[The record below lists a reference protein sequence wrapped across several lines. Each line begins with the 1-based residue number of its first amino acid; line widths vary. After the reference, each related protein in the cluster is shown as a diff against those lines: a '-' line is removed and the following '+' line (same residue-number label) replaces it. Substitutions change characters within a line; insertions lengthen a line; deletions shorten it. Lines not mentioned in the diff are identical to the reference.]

1 VKYCKNCL
9 MPDTKPGLVLD
20 EDGICQACRNAEKKK
35 TIDYGKR
42 FEELKN
48 LCDKYRRKDGYY
60 DSIIAVSGGK
70 DSYYQVKMFK
80 EELGMNPLLV
90 TVGDP
95 FSKTEAGMHN
105 IKNMREVFNC
115 DTFTFESSPD
125 LVRRMTRIAFEEL
138 GSPTW
143 SVDRAIYCL
152 PIRMA
157 INMNISL
164 VIYGENVAWEYGGV
178 QMEETFS
185 AKEQINND
193 VAKKVDFSLWYKN
206 GITDKELNMLKYP
219 SQEEIEKAKLEP
231 IYLSYFVAW
240 DGYEHYEAAKKYGFR
255 DLSGEWKRDG
265 YLEDYDQVDSVAYLM
280 NVWMKY
286 PKFGFA
292 RATDMV
298 GYWIRSGR
306 ITREEGKKLIE
317 ENDHKLDGKILE
329 DFLSFTGY
337 TKKEFWSIVDK
348 FWNKDIF
355 EKFEGEW
362 KLTNVALEAVE
373 RDEKFGSAPVNK

>member
-1 VKYCKNCL
+1 MKYQHCKNCL
-9 MPDTKPGLVLD
+9 MPNTKPGLILD
-20 EDGICQACRNAEKKK
+20 AAGICQACRNAEKKK
-35 TIDYGKR
+35 TIDYGRR
-42 FEELKN
+42 FEELKR
-48 LCDKYRRKDGYY
+48 LCDKYRKRDGSY

-70 DSYYQVKMFK
+70 DSYFQVKMFK

-105 IKNMREVFNC
+105 IKNMCEKFNC
-115 DTFTFESSPD
+115 DMFTFELSPK
-125 LVRRMTRIAFEEL
+125 LVRKMVRVAFEEF

-143 SVDRAIYCL
+143 PVDRAIYCL

-157 INMNISL
+157 VNMKIPL
-164 VIYGENVAWEYGGV
+164 VVYGENVAWEYGGV
-178 QMEETFS
+178 QTEETYS

-193 VAKKVDFSLWYKN
+193 VAKKVDFKLWYEN
-206 GITDKELNMLKYP
+206 GIRDEELNMLKYP
-219 SQEEIEKAKLEP
+219 SKKEIEQAKLEP

-240 DGYEHYEAAKKYGFR
+240 NGYKHYEEAKKYGFK
-255 DLSGEWKRDG
+255 DLSGEWKREG
-265 YLEDYDQVDSVAYLM
+265 YIEDYDQVDSVAYLM

-298 GYWIRSGR
+298 GYWIRGGR
-306 ITREEGKKLIE
+306 INKEEGKKLIE
-317 ENDHKLDGKILE
+317 KNDHMLDGKILE
-329 DFLSFTGY
+329 DFLKFAEY
-337 TKKEFWSIVDK
+337 EEKEFWRVVEK

-355 EKFEGEW
+355 KKTGNGW
-362 KLTNVALEAVE
+362 SLKDARVQ
-373 RDEKFGSAPVNK
+373 